1 MAKFN
6 LKEKHKLVD
15 SLIQDAKYHEA
26 FQVLNEI
33 ISLYPNHLDAT
44 YKLGAI
50 SLVLNKLDDA
60 LNYFKKCVLID
71 DNQHQV
77 WLNLGNVQM
86 ALNDYSGAILAYKKT
101 IALDKNFV
109 EAHSNLSIALRR
121 SNDLVAALKACDM
134 AIELSPGNPIFYSNR
149 GLILNDLTRLEEAV
163 ISYHSAIH
171 LNSNYADAY
180 YNLGMSLFSLKRYDE
195 AIKSYKN
202 FIKLN
207 PNYHLAYIKLGNTLF
222 ELHRY
227 DEAID
232 HYKVAIH
239 LKPDSAEVY
248 FLLGNTL
255 GELRRN
261 EEAIEHYET
270 AIRLWPD
277 FAEPY
282 NNLGNLLT
290 QLKRNEEAIEHYET
304 AIRLWPDFAEPY
316 NNLGNLLT
324 QLKRNEEAIE
334 HYEKAIRLNP
344 DYAEAYFSIATLLN
358 KAKLY
363 EEAMRYYEKAV
374 CLKPNMDYVLGE
386 YLYRKMNLCDW
397 SDYDNLLNLIIEG
410 IKLDKKIIHPA
421 QTLNVIADPKI
432 QKDAAEIYAKTFN
445 QDNQTKLNKPL
456 LSNKIRIGYFSAD
469 FGAHVVAYL
478 TNDMY
483 KLHDREKFEIFAFSF
498 DDDKSVMANEIK
510 LNFDRFFEVGSMSD
524 QEIISLSKSNNID
537 IAVDLGGYTEKAR
550 PSLFSI
556 RVAPIQI
563 SYVGYLGTTGS
574 KWMDYLIADNIIV
587 PDEMKDF
594 YSEKILYLPHF
605 QVNSQ
610 LSISSKIF
618 TKESCNLPKDKFIFC
633 CFNQSYK
640 IIPSVFSLWMEI
652 LSKAKESV
660 IWLVSSNDL
669 HKKNILSEATKRG
682 VNEDRIIFAPYL
694 PYDEHLKRMQLADL
708 FLDTSPYNA
717 GVTASDALRVGVPVI
732 SRIGQTFAGRM
743 GASILNTL
751 QLEELIVASDKAYV
765 DLAIQIYSNPI
776 EHKHLKDK
784 IYKAI
789 FTSDLYKTEVFV
801 KNLESILTGLYE
813 NYCREQS

>member
-6 LKEKHKLVD
+6 LKEKLKLVD

-26 FQVLNEI
+26 FQVLTEI
-33 ISLYPNHLDAT
+33 INLYPNHLDAT

-50 SLVLNKLDDA
+50 SLLLNKLNDA
-60 LNYFKKCVLID
+60 LYYFKQCVLIS
-71 DNQHQV
+71 DNQPQV
-77 WLNLGNVQM
+77 WLSLGNVQM
-86 ALNDYSGAILAYKKT
+86 ALNNYPESILAYKKT

-109 EAHSNLSIALRR
+109 EAYSNLSIALRR
-121 SNDLVAALKACDM
+121 SNDLAAALKACDM

-149 GLILNDLTRLEEAV
+149 GLILNDMARFEEAV
-163 ISYHSAIH
+163 VSYHSAIH

-180 YNLGMSLFSLKRYDE
+180 YNLGMSLLSLKRHEE
-195 AIKSYKN
+195 AIKSYNN

-207 PNYHLAYIKLGNTLF
+207 PNFHLAYIRLGNAFF

-227 DEAID
+227 DEAMD
-232 HYKVAIH
+232 QYKVAIH
-239 LKPDSAEVY
+239 LKPDSAEAY
-248 FLLGNTL
+248 FRLGNAL

-261 EEAIEHYET
+261 EEAIAHYET

-290 QLKRNEEAIEHYET
+290 QLKRNEEAIAHYET
-304 AIRLWPDFAEPY
+304 V
-316 NNLGNLLT
+316 
-324 QLKRNEEAIE
+324 
-334 HYEKAIRLNP
+334 IRLNP
-344 DYAEAYFSIATLLN
+344 DYAEAYFNIATLLN

-421 QTLNVIADPKI
+421 QTLNVIEDPKI

-445 QDNQTKLNKPL
+445 QDNQTKFNKPL

-510 LNFDRFFEVGSMSD
+510 LNFDHFFEVGSMSD
-524 QEIISLSKSNNID
+524 QEIISLIKSNNID
-537 IAVDLGGYTEKAR
+537 IAIDLGGYTEKAR

-610 LSISSKIF
+610 LSISSKTF

-751 QLEELIVASDKAYV
+751 QLEELIVTSDKAYV